1 MSQKRT
7 HIPINDEYQKTIAKL
22 VEQKNIDALVA
33 VRLGCEMGLT
43 RIEIANAKVSD
54 LDRMNKRSLW
64 VEIAK
69 QVRRGSKRGRGGHF
83 KPHYEMRSREMPV
96 NLSLY
101 QLLISYIDK
110 SQIYII
116 KRHKGKAVKP
126 FTPRYINTIYEK
138 AQIPWA
144 THRSRHYFK
153 SRVKDWMRKN
163 HMIDDEL
170 MKELLGHKMDT
181 TELYGAISWDYKLEV
196 MDKVF
201 Q

>member
-1 MSQKRT
+1 MTPKRT
-7 HIPINDEYQKTIAKL
+7 HVPTNEEYQNTIAKL
-22 VEQKNIDALVA
+22 IEEKNLDALVI

-43 RIEIANAKVSD
+43 RIEIANVKVSD

-69 QVRRGSKRGRGGHF
+69 QVRRGSKHGRKGKW
-83 KPHYEMRSREMPV
+83 KPNYEMRSREVPV
-96 NLSLY
+96 NISLY

-110 SQIYII
+110 SQIYIT
-116 KRHKGKAVKP
+116 KRHKGKANKP
-126 FTPRYINTIYEK
+126 FTPRNINTIYEK
-138 AQIPWA
+138 AQIPWS

-153 SRVKDWMRKN
+153 SRMKDWMRKN

-170 MKELLGHKMDT
+170 MKDLLGHQKDT
-181 TELYGAISWDYKLEV
+181 TELYGNISWDYKLEV
-196 MDKVF
+196 VDGVF